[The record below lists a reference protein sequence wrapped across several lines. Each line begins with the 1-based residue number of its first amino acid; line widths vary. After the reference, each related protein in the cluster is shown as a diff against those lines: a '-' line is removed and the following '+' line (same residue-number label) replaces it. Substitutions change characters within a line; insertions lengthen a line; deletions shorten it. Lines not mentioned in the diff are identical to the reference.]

1 MEKATSFGLH
11 TISAPAGSRTRKKQL
26 GRGPGSGH
34 GKTSCRGS
42 KGQTSRTGPDFYPGF
57 EGGQS
62 PFIRR
67 IPKRGFTSKFQTVYQ
82 IVNLTQLSKIDTA
95 ETITPEVMWKKG
107 LVASRNQMIKVLGN
121 GDVNGAVTV
130 QAHSFSKSAEDKI
143 KKAGGKTEVIN
154 V

>member
-11 TISAPAGSRTRKKQL
+11 SISVPAGSRTRKKLL
-26 GRGPGSGH
+26 GRGSSSGH
-34 GKTSCRGS
+34 GKTCCRGS
-42 KGQTSRTGPDFYPGF
+42 KGQTSRSGPDFYAGF

-62 PFIRR
+62 PLIRR
-67 IPKRGFTSKFQTVYQ
+67 FAKRGFTSKFQKVYQ
-82 IVNLTQLSKIDTA
+82 TVSLTQLAKIKA

-107 LVASRNQMIKVLGN
+107 LVASKNQMVKVLGD
-121 GDVNGAVTV
+121 GDVKGAVTV
-130 QAHSFSKSAEDKI
+130 QAHAFSKSAEDKI